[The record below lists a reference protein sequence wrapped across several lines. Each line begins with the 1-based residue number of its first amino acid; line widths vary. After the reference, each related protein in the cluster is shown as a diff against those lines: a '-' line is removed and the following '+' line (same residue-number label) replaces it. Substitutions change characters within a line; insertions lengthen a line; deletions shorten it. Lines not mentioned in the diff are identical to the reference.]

1 MTSKVL
7 FLDFD
12 GVLNDN
18 AWFETEERK
27 KLEHEYRRRDKAL
40 PPTESVIMMKLG
52 QADIRPQYAARVRE
66 IVERT
71 GCEVIVCSAWRYTF
85 TSEQL
90 QHLLHL
96 QGIPCNG
103 VVRQVGRRKMSDL
116 RDYRVSD
123 IKAMVASFPEGTVWC
138 VLDDSVKA
146 DEVDGKAVTP
156 LDGVTQD
163 NVEEVVRILNNTDN
177 KK

>member
-1 MTSKVL
+1 MARKVL

-27 KLEHEYRRRDKAL
+27 NLEREYKRRDKAL
-40 PPTESVIMMKLG
+40 PPTESEIMMKLG
-52 QADIRPQYAARVRE
+52 LSDIRPQYAARVRE
-66 IVERT
+66 IVDRT

-85 TSEQL
+85 TAEQIRSLL
-90 QHLLHL
+90 QS

-103 VVRQVGRRKMSDL
+103 VVAQTRRRKLSDL

-123 IKAMVASFPEGTVWC
+123 IKAVVSTFVGKTNWC
-138 VLDDSVKA
+138 VLDDSVNA
-146 DEVDGKAVTP
+146 SDVDGRAVTP
-156 LDGVTQD
+156 VDGVTPD
-163 NVEEVVRILNNTDN
+163 NVEEVVRILNNTDTE
-177 KK
+177 